1 MSFTSVTDFIQMG
14 GHGLYVWMAYT
25 AGVIVLIYNLV
36 IPKMKKSAL
45 IKRLSQQVK
54 REKLAK

>member
-14 GHGLYVWMAYT
+14 GHGLYVWMAYG
-25 AGVIVLIYNLV
+25 AGVIVLTYNLV
-36 IPKMKKSAL
+36 APQMKKSAL
-45 IKRLSQQVK
+45 IKRLSQQLK